1 MSKEYHDRFS
11 AAEEEL
17 SEKSAFICESCN
29 KTYRK
34 DEAKT
39 HNQTCCGKPLKK
51 IDK

>member
-29 KTYRK
+29 KTYRQE
-34 DEAKT
+34 DVETRNLAS
-39 HNQTCCGKPLKK
+39 GAKPLKK
-51 IDK
+51 TNK